1 MAVTS
6 FTAVCRLRS
15 DIGTD
20 AARHTLSALQAGR
33 SSPFAASARTHYA
46 RLQVLDELR
55 QHTRR
60 RLDHPTLIWSTD
72 VDGDVRSYL
81 VEILTASRAALAPVL
96 ALCVDAPTDP
106 AASDFVERAVEY
118 LLVRELRVGLQYAN
132 SPGRSAIEIRRAVD
146 LRRKLAG
153 FALGHQHDAPA
164 DRRAA
169 FVETFGPGEV
179 DLRETID
186 LREPV
191 VAEPTGEAV
200 AASSERVP

>member
-15 DIGTD
+15 DVGTD
-20 AARHTLSALQAGR
+20 AARHTLSALEVGR
-33 SSPFAASARTHYA
+33 SSPFAASERTHYA

-72 VDGDVRSYL
+72 VDGDVHSYL
-81 VEILTASRAALAPVL
+81 VEILTASRAALGPVL
-96 ALCVDAPTDP
+96 ALCADAPADP
-106 AASDFVERAVEY
+106 SAFDFVQRAVAY
-118 LLVRELRVGLQYAN
+118 LLARELRVGLQYAN
-132 SPGRSAIEIRRAVD
+132 SPGRSANEIRRAVG

-164 DRRAA
+164 ERRAA
-169 FVETFGPGEV
+169 FVEAFGPTEV

-186 LREPV
+186 LREPA
-191 VAEPTGEAV
+191 VAEQTGEAV
-200 AASSERVP
+200 VASSERMS